1 MRFDKQDGTLY
12 LTKADVAALAT
23 YASSDKT
30 RAHIASVLVEP
41 SRGRIVAT
49 DGHRLVVATT
59 KDGGHAGA
67 AYLVPAAELTKAAKL
82 IDAKSDLVISATRGE
97 NGDTVVRIQAG
108 TSTASFAAPDAKTF
122 PPVDQILAMRA
133 AERGVVA
140 DRIGLNAKY
149 LHDIL
154 LVQKAAETSGIALE
168 AWTDGAE
175 PIWFEA
181 RGHDATWVGCIMPMR
196 L

>member
-1 MRFDKQDGTLY
+1 MKFDKQDATLH

-41 SRGRIVAT
+41 SRGRVVAT
-49 DGHRLVVATT
+49 DGHRLVAATA
-59 KDGGHAGA
+59 KEGGHAGE
-67 AYLVPAAELTKAAKL
+67 AYLVPAAELAKAAKL
-82 IDAKSDLVISATRGE
+82 IDAKSDLVLAATRGD
-97 NGDTVVRIQAG
+97 NGDAVVRIQAG

-149 LHDIL
+149 LNDIL
-154 LVQKAAETSGIALE
+154 LAQKAAESNGVALE

-181 RGHDATWVGCIMPMR
+181 RGFDATWVGCIMPMR